1 MIKEMARML
10 RTPDEHL
17 TAEMVFTKFGLWA
30 D

>member
-10 RTPDEHL
+10 RKPDENL
-17 TAEMVFTKFGLWA
+17 TAEMVFSKFGLWE